1 MVCCQIEATCLLG
14 MRSLV
19 GGDWSG
25 SIQTGRANVRVTATL
40 LYKFFDASRPV

>member
-19 GGDWSG
+19 GGDIYG
-25 SIQTGRANVRVTATL
+25 ILKLIFIQFYSSKLYAYGR
-40 LYKFFDASRPV
+40 KKIE